1 MAVAILALQGAFIEH
16 KKKLEALGAECF
28 EIRQASD
35 LERPFDRV
43 VLPGGES
50 TTQAK
55 LLHELGLMDPLRKRI
70 KEGMP
75 VLATCAGLILLAETV
90 DGTGDLDNLNPA
102 AAQNRLQVK
111 GLGTMP
117 ITVRRNIQYACAEA
131 ARPVRPTDVLETAK
145 AELDRIMAE
154 DIPRMACADDSLVQN
169 ADWKDAIEVVNL
181 LDIARLTVEASLARE
196 ESRDAFIR
204 PDFPETDDENW
215 KCALAYTRA
224 EDGTL
229 SYEKIPY

>member
-117 ITVRRNIQYACAEA
+117 ITVGSFHAYGSFGEMDNVPMTFIRAPFITEVRKGCNVLATCKGNIVAVQYGKQLGMAFH
-131 ARPVRPTDVLETAK
+131 P
-145 AELDRIMAE
+145 ELDDDNRIHE
-154 DIPRMACADDSLVQN
+154 LFLSL
-169 ADWKDAIEVVNL
+169 
-181 LDIARLTVEASLARE
+181 
-196 ESRDAFIR
+196 
-204 PDFPETDDENW
+204 
-215 KCALAYTRA
+215 
-224 EDGTL
+224 
-229 SYEKIPY
+229 